1 MKKKLFIC
9 IFIQIII
16 MIVEEFQN
24 TVFRL
29 GKNKTENDQLITDAS
44 ENDFWVHISEYP
56 SGHCIVSNPENTKL
70 NRKILKRACC
80 LVKQH
85 SKCSSIKKLKFDITQ
100 IKYIEKTNILGQVIV
115 NKLLKQI
122 TI

>member
-1 MKKKLFIC
+1 MIIKSIILYNKSQDFIA
-9 IFIQIII
+9 IF
-16 MIVEEFQN
+16 
-24 TVFRL
+24 
-29 GKNKTENDQLITDAS
+29 
-44 ENDFWVHISEYP
+44 
-56 SGHCIVSNPENTKL
+56 KL

>member
-1 MKKKLFIC
+1 MY
-9 IFIQIII
+9 FIQIII

-24 TVFRL
+24 TVLRL
-29 GKNKTENDQLITDAS
+29 GKNKIENNQLITDAS
-44 ENDFWVHISEYP
+44 ENDYWVHISGYP
-56 SGHCIVSNPENTKL
+56 SGHCVISNPENIKI

-85 SKCSSIKKLKFDITQ
+85 SKCSSIKKLSFDITQ
-100 IKYIEKTNILGQVIV
+100 IKYIEKTKILGQVIV

-122 TI
+122 II